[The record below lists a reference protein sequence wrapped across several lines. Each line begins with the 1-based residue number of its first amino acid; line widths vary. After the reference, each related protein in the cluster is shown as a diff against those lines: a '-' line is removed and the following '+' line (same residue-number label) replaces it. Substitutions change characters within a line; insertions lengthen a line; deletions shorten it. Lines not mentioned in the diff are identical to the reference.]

1 MSTRIQVTI
10 LLLSICLL
18 KLSAQEEGAMNN
30 DTSTFEKI
38 LLDGRTAYLN
48 VNSKEIISEREFN
61 ILQKNND
68 PDYVPTLFADYW
80 DTLQVNP
87 YKNYKLEKPFL
98 IEFPDQKYHQPVDGK
113 MVITSRFG
121 RRRRGP
127 HRGIDID
134 LEVGDDVRSI
144 LSGQVRFVGYSRGH
158 GKTVIVRHENDI
170 ETVYAHLSAYH
181 VKTNDFVEKGQS
193 LGLGGAT
200 GNARGSH
207 LHLEIRHKG
216 VCINPEYLM
225 DFVNPKI
232 YADSLWVT
240 KGLVD
245 PLSHSSYSKGK
256 YEVLNS
262 RALAEGY
269 DKRARKVYVVRRGD
283 TLWGIARRNGMRVK
297 DLVAMNKSKV
307 STKSTLRIGQHLVI
321 SP

>member
-1 MSTRIQVTI
+1 M
-10 LLLSICLL
+10 L
-18 KLSAQEEGAMNN
+18 AQDDLPMHG
-30 DTSTFEKI
+30 DTSKFEKI

-48 VNSKEIISEREFN
+48 AASKEILTEREYN
-61 ILQKNND
+61 ILQKKAD
-68 PDYVPTLFADYW
+68 PDFIAPVLADYW
-80 DTLQVNP
+80 DTLKVNP
-87 YKNYKLEKPFL
+87 YKNYKLAKPFL
-98 IEFPDQKYHQPVDGK
+98 LEFPDLDYHQPVAGK

-134 LEVGDDVRSI
+134 LVTGDTVNSI
-144 LSGQVRFVGYSRGH
+144 LAGQVRFVGYSRGH
-158 GKTVIVRHENDI
+158 GKTVIVRHENDV
-170 ETVYAHLSAYH
+170 ETVYAHLSEYH
-181 VKTNDFVEKGQS
+181 VKTNEFVQKGQS

-225 DFVNPKI
+225 DFVNPRFN
-232 YADSLWVT
+232 ADSLWVT
-240 KGLVD
+240 KGLID

-256 YEVLNS
+256 YEKLTTKE
-262 RALAEGY
+262 LASGY
-269 DKRARKVYVVRRGD
+269 DRRARKVYVVRRGD
-283 TLWGIARRNGMRVK
+283 TLWGIARKNGMRVK